1 MFDNNGNF
9 VVNIHPFA
17 EWMNHIA
24 FVYTCMVLAYVGFV
38 VTLSMFSINLAPL
51 RVAEDVWLLGLVVF
65 ACYTMVLDHTFYK
78 EGEYLLVDGAGTAKS
93 CKSRFLDYFP
103 LDNLCRDM
111 VASCS

>member
-1 MFDNNGNF
+1 M
-9 VVNIHPFA
+9 A
-17 EWMNHIA
+17 TIA
-24 FVYTCMVLAYVGFV
+24 FGYMCMVLPYIGFV
-38 VTLSMFSINLAPL
+38 VMLSALAMNFAPL

-65 ACYTMVLDHTFYK
+65 ACYTMFLDHTFYK